1 MQEKKKK
8 NWKAASGCYLYFTH
22 TYYAYLI
29 GKKERGDRYQVKLN
43 FWNPTLTFDRH
54 LTPVW
59 TSRLAWIW
67 TLRKNDDADQGWARR
82 TGSITFI
89 GLGSDDTFHLFLTNI
104 LYQTNLHHIPPP
116 PPFSPHNVEKFF
128 YHMQLLKTV
137 FPLPSIEMKLSSFSF
152 SRNKNEKKVMNLIGS
167 SMYLVFSSIKW

>member
-1 MQEKKKK
+1 MRNYWEIYTQKKRKQQVVV
-8 NWKAASGCYLYFTH
+8 
-22 TYYAYLI
+22 TYIII

-59 TSRLAWIW
+59 TSRLVWIW
-67 TLRKNDDADQGWARR
+67 TLRKNGDADQGWARR

-104 LYQTNLHHIPPP
+104 LHQTNLHHILPSLATRCRKIL
-116 PPFSPHNVEKFF
+116 SPHAAIENFVVSLPFVGNESFPFLFF
-128 YHMQLLKTV
+128 FFVTKTKRGYEFNRFEHV
-137 FPLPSIEMKLSSFSF
+137 
-152 SRNKNEKKVMNLIGS
+152 RC
-167 SMYLVFSSIKW
+167 LVFSSTTW